1 MEIVVGSWQLLSEE
15 FDLLRSALVLRFA
28 CFRLSNLS
36 GLLSIYE
43 GRLFKLIGNG
53 SLVLVCSSSVVER
66 FLCIEMRLVYIISWV
81 VIDVACVS
89 V

>member
-36 GLLSIYE
+36 GLLSI
-43 GRLFKLIGNG
+43 R
-53 SLVLVCSSSVVER
+53 R
-66 FLCIEMRLVYIISWV
+66 
-81 VIDVACVS
+81 
-89 V
+89 